1 MESTIEQAHQAFTNR
16 LKQEVKELLWKED
29 IPLYL
34 HVLREY
40 FVFAPIRML
49 TIDLFSPKYLRQ
61 DFTLFKAAPYM
72 AKITFFDIRV
82 KLGILFR
89 NDISALAI
97 FFYDT
102 HIVRQNALKIMKEAK
117 EKRLSG
123 QQAAEIIN
131 KKKREVADRY
141 INASNE
147 FKKLIREAIQKNNEP
162 LMEDLFVRLA
172 WLQIFSYGNNALS
185 PELDALI
192 EKVTGER
199 V

>member
-1 MESTIEQAHQAFTNR
+1 MPTAIEKAHKTFINA
-16 LKQEVKELLWKED
+16 LKQEVKELLLKED
-29 IPLYL
+29 LPLYL

-40 FVFAPIRML
+40 FLFAPIRML

-97 FFYDT
+97 FFYNT
-102 HIVRQNALKIMKEAK
+102 HIVRQNALKIMERAK

-123 QQAAEIIN
+123 QQTAEII
-131 KKKREVADRY
+131 KKKRREIVNRY

-147 FKKLIREAIQKNNEP
+147 FRKLIREAIQKNNEP

-172 WLQIFSYGNNALS
+172 WLQIFAYGNNALS

-192 EKVTGER
+192 EKVTGETI
-199 V
+199 